1 MTRKCGWVNEILKR
15 VTLER
20 YENRR
25 KEIIHRKGRDLHK
38 LAGKKLHID
47 KNLKERYSPMDEI
60 V

>member
-1 MTRKCGWVNEILKR
+1 MTRKGGWVNEILKR

-25 KEIIHRKGRDLHK
+25 KEIIHRKGRDLQK

-47 KNLKERYSPMDEI
+47 KNLKARYSPMDEI

>member
-25 KEIIHRKGRDLHK
+25 KEIIHRKGRDLQK

-47 KNLKERYSPMDEI
+47 KNLQRE